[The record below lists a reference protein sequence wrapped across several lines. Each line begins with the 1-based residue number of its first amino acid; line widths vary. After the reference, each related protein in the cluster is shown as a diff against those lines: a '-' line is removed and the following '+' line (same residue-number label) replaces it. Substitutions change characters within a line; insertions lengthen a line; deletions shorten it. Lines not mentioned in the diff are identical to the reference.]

1 MKAKQYIRTDLASE
15 YPDIEDGKSVSGIS
29 VSKETKDNVEI
40 TRVNVLTNEGEK
52 LLNKPIGSYITVCFG
67 KVQLLEENELDSI
80 CDILSNIIKNLT
92 QKNVLNTKNPKILV
106 VGLGNRFITPDAIGP
121 LAVKGITV
129 TRHIENKNAE
139 LFDAIKMRSISAI
152 TPGVSGQTGI
162 DSYELVLGA
171 VKTVQPDIVIAID
184 ALASRSVD
192 RLTTT
197 IQIADSGISPGSG
210 IGNHTKALNKASLGV
225 PVIAVGVP
233 TMVSS
238 STLVYDALDKSGVTE
253 ISGELEQILEN
264 GKSFYVTLNDCDEV
278 VNKLSELISSSLN
291 KAFCI

>member
-15 YPDIEDGKSVSGIS
+15 YPDIENGKSVSGIS
-29 VSKETKDNVEI
+29 VSKDTKDNIEI

-80 CDILSNIIKNLT
+80 CDTLSNIIKNLT

-197 IQIADSGISPGSG
+197 IQIADTGISPGSG

-238 STLVYDALDKSGVTE
+238 STLVYDALDKSGVKE